1 MKTDTQLHRDVLDQL
16 HWEPSV
22 REAEIGTS
30 VKDGVVALTGFVDS
44 FAEKWAAVRAVE
56 QVKGVRAV
64 VDELAVNL
72 PSAHVRTDTDIA
84 HAAVSALAWD
94 IEVPAEQVKTTI
106 RDGWITLEGDVEWQF
121 QRHAAGRAVR
131 NLTGVRGVSNLISV
145 KPKRISPYDVT
156 QKIKETLR
164 RSAEVEASHISVE
177 AENGT
182 VTLNGT
188 VRSYAERRD
197 AERAAWSAPGV
208 VKVNDHLAVTI

>member
-1 MKTDTQLHRDVLDQL
+1 MKTDTQLHRDVIDQL

-30 VKDGVVALTGFVDS
+30 VKDGVVTLTGFVDS
-44 FAEKWAAVRAVE
+44 FAEKWAAVRTVE
-56 QVKGVRAV
+56 EVKGVRAV

-84 HAAVSALAWD
+84 HAAVSALTWD
-94 IEVPAEQVKTTI
+94 IEVPNDGIRTTI

-121 QRHAAGRAVR
+121 QRRAAERAVR

-145 KPKRISPYDVT
+145 KPKRVSPFDVT
-156 QKIKETLR
+156 AKIKETLR
-164 RSAEVEASHISVE
+164 RSAEFEADHISVE
-177 AENGT
+177 AHDGT
-182 VTLNGT
+182 VTLEGT

-208 VKVNDHLAVTI
+208 TKVNDYIGVTI